1 MKKFIKYL
9 TAFLFLV
16 LVICISCVI
25 VASYM
30 FDNKINQAL
39 KKFNDKQNKL
49 ELFYESKAHTFFS
62 KNGLLFVNISKTPF
76 GPVKLCFDLN
86 LDFSLH
92 GVSAKFN
99 SVRHK
104 GNLDE
109 ILRAYN
115 IPSLKIAGSANFDP
129 VALKGSFDVNVDGF
143 DYQLSDGACSI
154 GSQKL
159 YAKNSSLN
167 SVNVIYETNGIKCE
181 SSKLYN
187 ARPAYIALLEDLKV
201 SQKINIDRKSKQF
214 SLDATNIDI
223 KNLLLDSST
232 LYLIGFEPEDKVK
245 DKSIRDRIDL
255 SNVSLKTK
263 LLNKSSDNYSIFID
277 LNNSLSFAFPYMKE
291 NKVVNGYDFNDMHT
305 SFEFGQFNLKKLE
318 QILKFGEY
326 IELPAAFSNPIE
338 MNVKDYSFSLNG
350 AKARTSGLMKVLFKN
365 DISVKDVYLDFYLES
380 EKKLIDEYLAKEY
393 LSSFNIMLNNSLISR
408 NNDFYKTHFVFKD
421 KKVTFNDRE
430 MDFSYDETQTDDETI
445 TDESSLDENM
455 QTQIQ

>member
-1 MKKFIKYL
+1 M
-9 TAFLFLV
+9 
-16 LVICISCVI
+16 
-25 VASYM
+25 
-30 FDNKINQAL
+30 
-39 KKFNDKQNKL
+39 
-49 ELFYESKAHTFFS
+49 
-62 KNGLLFVNISKTPF
+62 
-76 GPVKLCFDLN
+76 
-86 LDFSLH
+86 
-92 GVSAKFN
+92 
-99 SVRHK
+99 
-104 GNLDE
+104 
-109 ILRAYN
+109 
-115 IPSLKIAGSANFDP
+115 
-129 VALKGSFDVNVDGF
+129 
-143 DYQLSDGACSI
+143 
-154 GSQKL
+154 
-159 YAKNSSLN
+159 
-167 SVNVIYETNGIKCE
+167 
-181 SSKLYN
+181 
-187 ARPAYIALLEDLKV
+187 
-201 SQKINIDRKSKQF
+201 
-214 SLDATNIDI
+214 DATNIDI
-223 KNLLLDSST
+223 KKLLLDSST

-263 LLNKSSDNYSIFID
+263 LLNKSSGNYSIFID

>member
-9 TAFLFLV
+9 TAFLFFVLV
-16 LVICISCVI
+16 LCISCAT

-49 ELFYESKAHTFFS
+49 ELFYESKAHTVFS
-62 KNGLLFVNISKTPF
+62 KNGLLFVNVRKTPL

-92 GVSAKFN
+92 GVSAQFN
-99 SVRHK
+99 SVSHK

-109 ILRAYN
+109 ILKAYN
-115 IPSLKIAGSANFDP
+115 IPSLKIAGSAAFDP
-129 VALKGSFDVNVDGF
+129 VALKGSFDVKVDGF
-143 DYQLSDGACSI
+143 DYPLSEGVCSV

-167 SVNVIYETNGIKCE
+167 SVNVIYQTDGIKCK

-187 ARPAYIALLEDLKV
+187 AHPAYIALLEDLKV
-201 SQKINIDRKSKQF
+201 SQMVNIDRKSKQF
-214 SLDATNIDI
+214 SLDTTKIDI
-223 KNLLLDSST
+223 KKLLLDSST
-232 LYLIGFEPEDKVK
+232 LYLIGFEPEDTVK

-263 LLNKSSDNYSIFID
+263 LLNKSSGNYSLFID

-291 NKVVNGYDFNDMHT
+291 NKVVKGYEFNDMHT
-305 SFEFGQFNLKKLE
+305 SLEFGQFNLKKLE

-326 IELPAAFSNPIE
+326 IELPLAFSNPIE

-350 AKARTSGLMKVLFKN
+350 AKARTSGLMKVFFSN
-365 DISVKDVYLDFYLES
+365 DMSLKDAYLDFYIES
-380 EKKLIDEYLAKEY
+380 EKKLIDEYLSKEY

-430 MDFSYDETQTDDETI
+430 MDFSSDETQNDDEI
-445 TDESSLDENM
+445 LTDESYLDEN
-455 QTQIQ
+455 IQSDIQ